1 MERVVRLLKAYA
13 LYDAEVGYVQGLH
26 LVVVPLLLHIG
37 SANSPAQDAEAFGLL
52 VRLMK
57 HYDLRSFYLPAM
69 PGLHQRLYQFDRLIE
84 QSLPAVHVHLARQG
98 VHSHMYASQWF
109 LTLFAYKFPASLVT
123 RILDT
128 VFVDGLD
135 ALLQFAVALVTRNA
149 QQILSKTK
157 LEDLL
162 QFLKDGLFAVYEVEG
177 DARRLTGVSI
187 LAGLA
192 MGDAPGQAYRA
203 QDLLQDAANVSLN
216 TSALARYAQEYEEA
230 AQSQRQREEAEESIR
245 QSNITL
251 QATVKRLE
259 ESLEV
264 LNTEHVALANDLV
277 TCKLALAKLEDENE
291 ALEAT
296 VADLKMIVDRQ
307 PIEVEERLRGEMQTI
322 MEKERLTSTRN
333 GALEEQL
340 ADMEQEL
347 IHIKM
352 AFATEHQDY
361 EQLKQKMEGLK
372 KTFNA

>member
-13 LYDAEVGYVQGLH
+13 LYDTEVGYVQGLH
-26 LVVVPLLLHIG
+26 LVVVPLLLHVG
-37 SANSPAQDAEAFGLL
+37 SSTYPAQDAEAFSLL

-69 PGLHQRLYQFDRLIE
+69 PGLHRRLYQFDRLIE

-123 RILDT
+123 RILDMILI
-128 VFVDGLD
+128 DGLD
-135 ALLQFAVALVTRNA
+135 ALLQFAVALITRNA

-162 QFLKDGLFAVYEVEG
+162 YFLKDGLFAAYEVEG
-177 DARRLTGVSI
+177 DVRRLTGVSL

-192 MGDAPGQAYRA
+192 KGDSPGQAYRA
-203 QDLLQDAANVSLN
+203 QDLLEDAACVSLDQ
-216 TSALARYAQEYEEA
+216 TQLARYAKEYEEA
-230 AQSQRQREEAEESIR
+230 AISQRQREEAEESLR

-264 LNTEHVALANDLV
+264 LNTEHIALANDLV
-277 TCKLALAKLEDENE
+277 TSKMSLAKLEDENE

-296 VADLKMIVDRQ
+296 VADLKVIVDRQ
-307 PIEVEERLRGEMQTI
+307 PVEVEDRLRVEMHAL
-322 MEKERLTSTRN
+322 MVKEQATSLRN
-333 GALEEQL
+333 GSLEEQL

-352 AFATEHQDY
+352 AFATEHQNH
-361 EQLKQKMEGLK
+361 ELLKQKMEGLK
-372 KTFNA
+372 KSFNA